1 MNLYPDK
8 VRIKL
13 VILSSL
19 FFCLAALFNAGQD
32 SISHHYN
39 TSFANALD
47 LNEQFWNP
55 SISWQNKY
63 VERDPSKGRRKID
76 LLLFKFDVPA
86 AFTDGWH
93 LLKTASIFFL
103 ILCPLSLLPGQFR
116 YKFYYFVIL
125 SLCWNVTFN
134 IFYSIK
140 F

>member
-1 MNLYPDK
+1 MNIYPAK

-19 FFCLAALFNAGQD
+19 FICLAAIFNAGQD
-32 SISHHYN
+32 SISHHYDS
-39 TSFANALD
+39 SFAKALD

-63 VERDPSKGRRKID
+63 VDRDPQKGRRKID

-93 LLKTASIFFL
+93 LLKASSILFL
-103 ILCPLSLLPGQFR
+103 ILSPVFILPGR
-116 YKFYYFVIL
+116 LKMKLAYFVIL
-125 SLCWNVTFN
+125 ALCWNVTFN
-134 IFYSIK
+134 IFYSVK

>member
-1 MNLYPDK
+1 MIIEMK
-8 VRIKL
+8 IKL
-13 VILSSL
+13 VILSS
-19 FFCLAALFNAGQD
+19 FFICLAALFNAGQD

-39 TSFANALD
+39 TSFAKALD

-55 SISWQNKY
+55 SISWKNKY
-63 VERDPSKGRRKID
+63 VDRDPSKERRKID

-103 ILCPLSLLPGQFR
+103 ILSPVFLFPGR
-116 YKFYYFVIL
+116 WKMKLAYFVIL
-125 SLCWNVTFN
+125 SVCWNVTFN

-140 F
+140 Y